1 MRKLTGLTDLLLC
14 VGFSLGLYF
23 LYNIIDNALDEER
36 GYDGK
41 KKFPSYLLK
50 ITYTLIY
57 IKVVFRN
64 AVETVFFKNF
74 KFLFLFII
82 NFFIFSDYFNMR
94 YYKILKNKKYIILI
108 YFSIKKNIK
117 L

>member
-1 MRKLTGLTDLLLC
+1 MRKLTDLTDLLLC
-14 VGFSLGLYF
+14 FGFSLGLYF

-36 GYDGK
+36 GYDSK

-64 AVETVFFKNF
+64 VEIVFF
-74 KFLFLFII
+74 
-82 NFFIFSDYFNMR
+82 
-94 YYKILKNKKYIILI
+94 
-108 YFSIKKNIK
+108 
-117 L
+117 